1 MVKFTHRG
9 IKEVIILE
17 CDQYS
22 TIDDLISNLALVMK
36 SGQPVILQWAEGV
49 LFMPLPLPPETDN
62 LMDEYLKGRMYWT
75 SVVFALMPEYE
86 HVVKKD
92 NIEIAV
98 LNATSSSILCQAAK
112 WLKNRAKC

>member
-22 TIDDLISNLALVMK
+22 TIDDLISNLALIVK

-49 LFMPLPLPPETDN
+49 LFMAVPLPSESEYLI
-62 LMDEYLKGRMYWT
+62 DECLKGRIYWQN
-75 SVVFALMPEYE
+75 VFFTLMPKYNSL
-86 HVVKKD
+86 VKKD
-92 NIEIAV
+92 NMEIFV
-98 LNATSSSILCQAAK
+98 LNATSTSILCQAAK